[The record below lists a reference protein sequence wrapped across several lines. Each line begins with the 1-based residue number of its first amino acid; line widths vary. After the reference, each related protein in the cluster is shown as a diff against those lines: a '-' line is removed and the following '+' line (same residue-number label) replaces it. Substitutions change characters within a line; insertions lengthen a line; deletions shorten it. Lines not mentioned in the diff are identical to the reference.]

1 MVAGGRGPRSTLAAG
16 LPRQAPPPPAADLA
30 VQPHRIHRLPNRM
43 TALIASRTALAI
55 AIAGAIPGAALAQS
69 GVPAQPAPSGVPA
82 TARAPAGA
90 APAEVNETIAVNRLP
105 PVPRQFGT
113 ARPASAAT
121 TPPAGSAQNP
131 ADRVLLEADSVEEEA
146 DTGVIVAIGNVVA
159 NNAGRTLRAD
169 RITYNRS
176 TGEVIANGNVA
187 VLEEDGTVSFA
198 DELRVDD
205 ELATGVIR
213 GFAMRLPDNAVL
225 AANTAVRRDEQRVVL
240 SQMAY
245 TACELCPDG
254 TSEPTWTI
262 RAREALQDQTAK
274 TITYRDVVFDVAG
287 VPVLWLP
294 YFRHPDP
301 TAERQSGFLQ
311 PTPGRSGRYGLNV
324 EVPYLM
330 VLDDH
335 SDITIAPTL
344 YQYINPLIGLDYR
357 RAFHS
362 GDLRLEGTMTYESF
376 FRRLGKNFGEDTFR
390 GSLFGQGLFAIN
402 DVWRWGFGIEH
413 ASDDTYTQRYDL
425 DGAGGQRGLVRGQP
439 SRMLSQL
446 YITGQTGDFYAR
458 GLAINFQD
466 LLGFASRKATP
477 TVAPLVDFTR
487 TWAFGPMGGRV
498 DLFGSGQR
506 LDRRDGQT
514 DTVRASAGA
523 RWRGQTVMG
532 PGLVVEPQ
540 LYARTDWFNYEGPGV
555 PGGSQSFGRS
565 VGYASVDVRW
575 PLERVER
582 YATWTLEPRLLV
594 SVATEDNE
602 AARIFNEDS
611 VGAEF
616 DATNLFR
623 PNGASGFDIWDG
635 GASVTAGVSFGARI
649 GDANAVR
656 LFLGSRWR
664 EERTFTGD
672 RIGNLDRSQS
682 DIVADVEAN
691 WGTTFQI
698 AARSRFDSETGELVR
713 AEVASQLNA
722 GPLQLSARY
731 HDLPQSADPTG
742 TRVNRE
748 LAASATWKINDSWS
762 IFVGGTRDLL
772 AERNLREVAGVIWK
786 DDCTEIR
793 LLYDST
799 KTTNRFIEP
808 NTSIRFEVAFRTL
821 GVLNPDPL
829 N

>member
-1 MVAGGRGPRSTLAAG
+1 MRTGGRSPRSTLAAG
-16 LPRQAPPPPAADLA
+16 CIWQAPGPDAADLA
-30 VQPHRIHRLPNRM
+30 VQPRRPRRLPNRM

-55 AIAGAIPGAALAQS
+55 AIAGTIPGAALAQAAM
-69 GVPAQPAPSGVPA
+69 PAQPGAPGPA
-82 TARAPAGA
+82 ATPDADEA
-90 APAEVNETIAVNRLP
+90 AETITLNRLP

-113 ARPASAAT
+113 ARPASAG
-121 TPPAGSAQNP
+121 PGPAPGSASAP
-131 ADRVLLEADSVEEEA
+131 ADRVLLEADTVEEEA
-146 DTGVIVAIGNVVA
+146 ETGVIVASGSVVA

-169 RITYNRS
+169 RITYNRA
-176 TGEVIANGNVA
+176 TGEVIASGNVA

-225 AANTAVRRDEQRVVL
+225 AANTAVRRDRQRVVL

-287 VPVLWLP
+287 VPVIWLP

-324 EVPYLM
+324 EVPYLV

-335 SDITIAPTL
+335 SDITIAPTI
-344 YQYINPLIGLDYR
+344 YQYINPMLGLDYR

-413 ASDDTYTQRYDL
+413 ASDDTYTLRYDI
-425 DGAGGQRGLVRGQP
+425 DGPGGQRGLVRGQP

-466 LLGFASRKATP
+466 LLGFAARKATP

-498 DLFGSGQR
+498 DLFASGQR

-514 DTVRASAGA
+514 DTLRARAGA

-540 LYARTDWFNYEGPGV
+540 LYARTDWFNYDGPGV
-555 PGGSQSFGRS
+555 AGGSQSFGRS

-582 YATWTLEPRLLV
+582 HATFTLEPRLLV
-594 SVATEDNE
+594 SIATEDTE

-616 DATNLFR
+616 DSTNLFR
-623 PNGASGFDIWDG
+623 PNGAAGFDIWDG
-635 GASVTAGVSFGARI
+635 GASVTAGISFGARM

-656 LFLGSRWR
+656 VFIGSRWR
-664 EERTFTGD
+664 EERTFAGD
-672 RIGNLDRSQS
+672 RIGNLDRSQA
-682 DIVADVEAN
+682 DIVTDVEAN

-698 AARSRFDSETGELVR
+698 AARSRFDSETGDLVR
-713 AEVASQLNA
+713 TEVAGQLNA
-722 GPLQLSARY
+722 GPLRLSARY
-731 HDLPQSADPTG
+731 HDLPESADPTG

-748 LAASATWKINDSWS
+748 VATSATWEINESWS
-762 IFVGGTRDLL
+762 VFVGGTRDLI

-786 DDCTEIR
+786 DDCTEVR

-829 N
+829 Y